1 MNSKNFSLKTLN
13 KRMNFVP
20 ALRAS
25 TGQAM
30 LRIACRLCGRLRM
43 AKIIFY
49 LGILIFVYTLIAIAT
64 GIPELVDFVPL
75 NWVQST
81 LENGYYKVVPSD
93 SPSVSKWYTLGI
105 AVILILAGYFAG
117 GPRKK

>member
-1 MNSKNFSLKTLN
+1 MDIVVGDILQLLLNTL
-13 KRMNFVP
+13 
-20 ALRAS
+20 
-25 TGQAM
+25 
-30 LRIACRLCGRLRM
+30 LCGRLRM

-49 LGILIFVYTLIAIAT
+49 LGISIFVYTLIAIAT

-81 LENGYYKVVPSD
+81 PENGYYKVVPSD